1 MEKESTFKGVDKS
14 KGEFE
19 FNVTESSIT
28 VTFKDGTNVT
38 LSYSE
43 IISFAMKEKENMLV
57 IEYEENEDNSELL
70 MLHFNKDKKV
80 KLIYEMINEYNKNIN
95 KEEFDTEPEGEN
107 ELYTAESFK

>member
-1 MEKESTFKGVDKS
+1 MEKETFKGVDKS

-28 VTFKDGTNVT
+28 VTYKDGTNVT
-38 LSYSE
+38 LNYSE

-57 IEYEENEDNSELL
+57 IEYEDNEDSSELL

-95 KEEFDTEPEGEN
+95 KEEFATDPEGEN